1 MSKETNNSMSPEE
14 MAKASQDAI
23 KAAMEQA
30 QALYGNIPG
39 FQSFDLAKMQE
50 KLIAD
55 AAANIPGMEGKVQ
68 QPEMEDTS
76 AMSPEEVMKMYSQ
89 GLDFVGH
96 AMVQCDP
103 DMMSDDM
110 KDMLAGMDD
119 MFDFEWE
126 IERKDDGK
134 LTPTQQRL
142 LAFGAPLLV
151 LSSDYVD
158 SIETSHEMYNLK
170 EMLKDSW
177 DVTDRTSALETIG
190 WLLHEGHHEKVD
202 KVLAEVVAKGL
213 DNLSEEELQDEET
226 KTAEVC
232 TTIEKM
238 LEDGYCSAE
247 DLPATAL
254 AWDLVRAVNMARWT
268 HLFGYIS
275 EEEMW
280 QTMQAV
286 AESAGEHFVSWNAY
300 GLSFVL
306 GRGAWQGDS
315 DQCEG
320 AYEIVSTLLEKAESP
335 WMQFEFNP
343 SNG

>member
-1 MSKETNNSMSPEE
+1 MLTFPNAKINLGLNIIEKRPDGYHNLETVFYPVLVEDALEITLLRNHAGKGECVLNLSGKEIGGCTKDNLVV
-14 MAKASQDAI
+14 KAYQMLNQDFGLPSVEVNLL
-23 KAAMEQA
+23 KH
-30 QALYGNIPG
+30 IPLG
-39 FQSFDLAKMQE
+39 AGLGGGSS
-50 KLIAD
+50 D
-55 AAANIPGMEGKVQ
+55 AA
-68 QPEMEDTS
+68 
-76 AMSPEEVMKMYSQ
+76 
-89 GLDFVGH
+89 F
-96 AMVQCDP
+96 
-103 DMMSDDM
+103 
-110 KDMLAGMDD
+110 
-119 MFDFEWE
+119 
-126 IERKDDGK
+126 
-134 LTPTQQRL
+134 
-142 LAFGAPLLV
+142 
-151 LSSDYVD
+151 
-158 SIETSHEMYNLK
+158 
-170 EMLKDSW
+170 MLKM
-177 DVTDRTSALETIG
+177 LNE
-190 WLLHEGHHEKVD
+190 EF
-202 KVLAEVVAKGL
+202 GL
-213 DNLSEEELQDEET
+213 NLSEEELQDEET

-286 AESAGEHFVSWNAY
+286 AQLAEEHFASWGAY

-306 GRGAWQGDS
+306 GRGAWQGDT

>member
-1 MSKETNNSMSPEE
+1 MSKETNNPMSPEE

-89 GLDFVGH
+89 GLDFAGH
-96 AMVQCDP
+96 AMAQCDP

-134 LTPTQQRL
+134 LTPPQQRL

-158 SIETSHEMYNLK
+158 SIETSHEMSTLK
-170 EMLKDSW
+170 EMLEDSW
-177 DVTDRTSALETIG
+177 DVSDRASALETID
-190 WLLHEGHHEKVD
+190 WLLNEGHHAEVD
-202 KVLAEVVAKGL
+202 KVLAEIAAKGME
-213 DNLSEEELQDEET
+213 NISEEELQDEET
-226 KTAEVC
+226 KTGEVC
-232 TTIEKM
+232 TTVWKM
-238 LEDGYCSAE
+238 LDEDYCSAE
-247 DLPATAL
+247 DLPVTAL
-254 AWDLVRAVNMARWT
+254 AWDLVRAANIARWT
-268 HLFGYIS
+268 YLCGYIN
-275 EEEMW
+275 EQEMW

-286 AESAGEHFVSWNAY
+286 AESAEEHFASWNAY

-306 GRGAWQGDS
+306 GRGAWQGDT

>member
-23 KAAMEQA
+23 KAAM
-30 QALYGNIPG
+30 
-39 FQSFDLAKMQE
+39 
-50 KLIAD
+50 KLMAD
-55 AAANIPGMEGKVQ
+55 AVANIPGMEGKVQ

-96 AMVQCDP
+96 AMAQCDP

-238 LEDGYCSAE
+238 LEDGYCSVE

-254 AWDLVRAVNMARWT
+254 AWDLVRAINMARWT

-286 AESAGEHFVSWNAY
+286 AESAGEHFASWNAY

-335 WMQFEFNP
+335 WMQFEFNL